1 MNPYEDII
9 DLPRPEP
16 KGHPRMSMAKRAAQF
31 MPFAALS
38 GMAEAIEAGRI
49 ETEKKLE
56 K

>member
-16 KGHPRMSMAKRAAQF
+16 KGHPRMNMAKRAAQF
-31 MPFAALS
+31 APFAALS

-49 ETEKKLE
+49 ETEKRLE